1 MARFEHLPIYKKA
14 MEMNIYLQNT
24 VRQFSRYNKYTIGA
38 ELRDLARRILLLII
52 RANSAKD
59 KEKPLLELVETC
71 DMLKVMLMFARE
83 AKAFLLQ
90 AASGNLGR
98 YCHHTLVIS
107 AMQIHTDLL
116 SHFLKKMAG
125 SRNFLSFQAADWCP
139 GIATGAPSGA
149 SGHRSTSSGSG
160 LAEL

>member
-1 MARFEHLPIYKKA
+1 MARFEHLPIYEKA

-83 AKAFLLQ
+83 ARPF
-90 AASGNLGR
+90 R
-98 YCHHTLVIS
+98 IS
-107 AMQIHTDLL
+107 RLFSL
-116 SHFLKKMAG
+116 P
-125 SRNFLSFQAADWCP
+125 R
-139 GIATGAPSGA
+139 
-149 SGHRSTSSGSG
+149 
-160 LAEL
+160 